1 MLRVDQLAPLARASA
16 RLHHLAAS
24 AAVPQQHL
32 AGADGGAGHVR
43 EHVAVADVL
52 AFATAS
58 PRRLQQLHVQPG
70 VRASDRLLGQGRDP
84 GRLALLLEGLLH
96 VRQALLGQIGVP
108 AAVRRLAEIARLR
121 VNASVPVQPDQAV
134 GVGRDRRAVRAR
146 AAVQASGDSVRVE
159 DAALLEPV
167 PESPQLDLSADP
179 ADVWKL
185 RAYLVQQGL
194 LAHRRRSADLV
205 ALRNP
210 SFDHALDRRLLH
222 DPRVPHA
229 SAQAGG
235 VVAVAASRGA
245 LSVLRLPGGRTRAER
260 APGAGGA
267 HAAAAGAL
275 PGVPGYRE
283 NLIGRLNP
291 AFVYK
296 RVKKGALN
304 TPLYTNRVARA
315 ALRAADRA
323 VHEPGDTELRSR
335 QGPELQ

>member
-1 MLRVDQLAPLARASA
+1 
-16 RLHHLAAS
+16 
-24 AAVPQQHL
+24 
-32 AGADGGAGHVR
+32 
-43 EHVAVADVL
+43 
-52 AFATAS
+52 
-58 PRRLQQLHVQPG
+58 
-70 VRASDRLLGQGRDP
+70 
-84 GRLALLLEGLLH
+84 
-96 VRQALLGQIGVP
+96 
-108 AAVRRLAEIARLR
+108 
-121 VNASVPVQPDQAV
+121 
-134 GVGRDRRAVRAR
+134 AVRAR

-210 SFDHALDRRLLH
+210 PFDHALDRRLLH

-235 VVAVAASRGA
+235 VAAVAASRGA
-245 LSVLRLPGGRTRAER
+245 LSVLRVPGSGPRAQR

-283 NLIGRLNP
+283 NLIAEPQSRVCIQTREKRRVEHAVVYKSCGDRKSTRLNSS
-291 AFVYK
+291 
-296 RVKKGALN
+296 
-304 TPLYTNRVARA
+304 
-315 ALRAADRA
+315 
-323 VHEPGDTELRSR
+323 H
-335 QGPELQ
+335 

>member
-1 MLRVDQLAPLARASA
+1 
-16 RLHHLAAS
+16 
-24 AAVPQQHL
+24 
-32 AGADGGAGHVR
+32 
-43 EHVAVADVL
+43 
-52 AFATAS
+52 
-58 PRRLQQLHVQPG
+58 
-70 VRASDRLLGQGRDP
+70 
-84 GRLALLLEGLLH
+84 
-96 VRQALLGQIGVP
+96 
-108 AAVRRLAEIARLR
+108 
-121 VNASVPVQPDQAV
+121 
-134 GVGRDRRAVRAR
+134 
-146 AAVQASGDSVRVE
+146 GDSVRVE

-210 SFDHALDRRLLH
+210 AFDHALDRRLLH

-235 VVAVAASRGA
+235 VAAVAASRGA
-245 LSVLRLPGGRTRAER
+245 LSVLRVPGGGPRAQR

-296 RVKKGALN
+296 RAKKGALN
-304 TPLYTNRVARA
+304 TPLYTNRVRR
-315 ALRAADRA
+315 LRAADRA

-335 QGPELQ
+335 QGPELEQRDDHQRADEDRPGDDVAAGHGPPLPAQPLGDARAEHRVEERKDEQQDDHHRPDADREDELVAQLQELEQEQEVPVRSRDGDRAGVGGRLE